1 MIKKKMTI
9 ILLTAII
16 SLGVGVALTIP
27 KTSAEAQTATPQ
39 ISIVAKNLEFNE
51 SIYLQYAVY
60 TMDTVERDTL
70 GMLVWTSPQS
80 TYEYG
85 TQTEILSATDSM
97 TNNGVEYPVFK
108 YAKFAAKQMTD
119 VLYTRAYIERN
130 GEYYYSAVKKYSVLE
145 YAYNKLGYTE
155 STPTE
160 NTDFMNLLKG
170 MLDYGGLA
178 QTYFGYKTDTLAS
191 DEFVYVRLDNATFS
205 DGFNYVL
212 AKAGT
217 QIEVTIAEGY
227 QLSETHAEYLSVN
240 ENHSVIL
247 TVPSEKTVDTASFV
261 EVTPESE
268 TPKTPIYEKA
278 VLEKAKL
285 SYKLSGESYICT
297 GLSETPS
304 GYYEIEIPDAYNG
317 YPVKKVS
324 FTELGN
330 AQKLLRL
337 TIGANVTSFDED
349 VFLNASNLVEIYN
362 SSAYMLDYLTANA
375 TSESNILR
383 YGDLLIYEDGEE
395 KLLVG
400 YDGKDTQVVVEGV
413 THVRKN
419 VFGEGIERVIL
430 GSSVKEIGSYAFNGI
445 TSLKKVVIGENVTKI
460 NMRAFSNLPSLQEV
474 EFCVQEGW
482 SAGTVPIKSFD
493 DVVVYLTE
501 TYQKSVWTRE

>member
-1 MIKKKMTI
+1 MMKKKITIMT
-9 ILLTAII
+9 LTAIV
-16 SLGVGVALTIP
+16 SLGVALAIP
-27 KTSAEAQTATPQ
+27 KTAVEAQTSTPQ
-39 ISIVAKNLEFNE
+39 ISIVAKNLEFSD
-51 SIYLQYAVY
+51 SIYLQYAVR
-60 TMDTVERDTL
+60 TTDTIETDTL
-70 GMLVWTSPQS
+70 GMLVWTESQS
-80 TYEYG
+80 SYEYG
-85 TQTEILSATDSM
+85 TQTEILTAMDCM
-97 TNNGVEYPVFK
+97 TSNGVEYPVFK
-108 YAKFAAKQMTD
+108 YTKFAAKQMTD

-145 YAYNKLGYTE
+145 YVYNKLGYTE
-155 STPTE
+155 ATPTE
-160 NTDFMNLLKG
+160 DTDFINLLNG

-217 QIEVTIAEGY
+217 QIEVTPAEGY

-240 ENHSVIL
+240 ENNSVIL

-261 EVTPESE
+261 EVTAESE
-268 TPKTPIYEKA
+268 TPETPIYEKA
-278 VLEKAKL
+278 VLEKANL

-304 GYYEIEIPDAYNG
+304 GYYEIEIPHTYNG

-324 FTELGN
+324 FTELEN

-337 TIGANVTSFDED
+337 TIGANVTSFNED
-349 VFLNASNLVEIYN
+349 VFLNASNLVEVYN
-362 SSAYMLDYLTANA
+362 CSACTLEYLTANA

-400 YDGKDTQVVVEGV
+400 YDGSDTQVVVDGV

-419 VFGEGIERVIL
+419 VFGEGIETVVL
-430 GSSVKEIGSYAFNGI
+430 GSSVKEICSGTFNGI
-445 TSLKKVVIGENVTKI
+445 TSLKKVVIGENVTTIQAK
-460 NMRAFSNLPSLQEV
+460 AFENLPVLQEV
-474 EFCVQEGW
+474 EFCVLDGW
-482 SAGTVPIKSFD
+482 LAGTVAIESFD